1 MDELRNILLTGGAGY
16 IGSHV
21 ALALI
26 DQGYKVTVLDNLI
39 TGTKKVIPKE
49 AEFIECDIA
58 DVSTLNSILLNKK
71 FDALMHFAALIKV
84 EESIEKPD
92 EYIKNNAHKSS
103 ILFGVCIKHGL
114 NSIIFS
120 STAAVYGNS
129 SKFPIKENANLSPLN
144 PYARSKVLTE
154 KYLEKLSQDKK
165 VNYIILRYFNVAGA
179 DPSLRSGMISE
190 NSTHLI
196 KIASEVALNKR
207 NHIVIFGNDYPTPD
221 GTAVRDYINVSDLA
235 DAHVLSLNYLLDKK
249 QSLVMNCGYGR
260 GYSVKEIL
268 DKVNSIIE
276 KPLNIKI
283 GKRRKGDAISLVAD
297 IQKIKT
303 LLNWKPKH
311 SKLEDIL
318 STAINWEKKILHE

>member
-92 EYIKNNAHKSS
+92 EYIQNNAHKSS